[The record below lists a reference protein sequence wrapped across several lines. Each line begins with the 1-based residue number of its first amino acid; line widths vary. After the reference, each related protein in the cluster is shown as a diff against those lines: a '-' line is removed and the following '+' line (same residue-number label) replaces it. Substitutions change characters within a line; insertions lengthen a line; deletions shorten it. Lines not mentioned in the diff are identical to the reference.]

1 MIEKEILGCI
11 LKDNSLI
18 NETIIKAN
26 HFSNQAYSLLFQSM
40 QQLAHEGKVIDKVTL
55 LTMNYQ
61 YIQQLGG
68 PAFIT
73 ELEATGNVDN
83 FESYE
88 RQFIEQYKARES
100 ERITKEWLSK
110 KDKNIN
116 DLVSELQK
124 IEEFGITDNEDKN
137 EILKRMLTLTETE
150 IKNTGIPSGLTDLDN
165 LTGGFQ
171 NQNSYIMGGR
181 PSMGKTATMLKFVLN
196 AAQNGAV
203 PIIFSL
209 EMSKESLIRR
219 LIATIGDINLFYTR
233 NPHKLSEGK
242 KERWKQAINELY
254 KLDFEIFDES
264 LQTIQHIRTRIRKTQ
279 RKYKDKQIIVFI
291 DYLTLIHSDKQYQS
305 DHSKF
310 TDISKNLKAM
320 AKDYNCP
327 VVTLAQLSRLV
338 EQRQDKRP
346 MLSDLRESGSIE
358 QDADVV
364 MLLYRDSYY
373 NKDSDSDKLEINV
386 AKHRDGPTGK
396 VEVYYNKATGKMGD
410 LSVY

>member
-40 QQLAHEGKVIDKVTL
+40 QQLAHEGKAIDKVTL
-55 LTMNYQ
+55 LTINYQ

-88 RQFIEQYKARES
+88 RQFIEQYKTRES

-124 IEEFGITDNEDKN
+124 IEEFGLTENEDKN
-137 EILKRMLTLTETE
+137 EILKRMLTLTEMGIE
-150 IKNTGIPSGLTDLDN
+150 NTGIPSGLTDLDN

-171 NQNSYIMGGR
+171 NQNSYIIGGR
-181 PSMGKTATMLKFVLN
+181 PSMGKTATMLKFVLS
-196 AAQNGAV
+196 AAESGAV

-219 LIATIGDINLFYTR
+219 LIATIGEINLFHTR
-233 NPHKLSEGK
+233 NPHKLSDRK

-264 LQTIQHIRTRIRKTQ
+264 LQTIQHMRTRIRKTQ

-291 DYLTLIHSDKQYQS
+291 DYLTLIHSDKTYQS

-310 TDISKNLKAM
+310 TDISKNLKAI

-327 VVTLAQLSRLV
+327 VITLAQLSRSV

-364 MLLYRDSYY
+364 MLLYRYSYY
-373 NKDSDSDKLEINV
+373 NKDSDSEKLEINV

>member
-26 HFSNQAYSLLFQSM
+26 HFSDQAHSLLFQSM
-40 QQLAHEGKVIDKVTL
+40 QQLAHEGKAIDKVTL

-100 ERITKEWLSK
+100 ERIAKEWLTK
-110 KDKNIN
+110 KEKNIN
-116 DLVSELQK
+116 ELVSELQK
-124 IEEFGITDNEDKN
+124 IEEFGLTENEDKN
-137 EILKRMLTLTETE
+137 EILKRMLTLTEMGIE
-150 IKNTGIPSGLTDLDN
+150 NTGIPSGLTDLDN

-181 PSMGKTATMLKFVLN
+181 PSMGKTATMLKFVLS
-196 AAQNGAV
+196 AAENGAV

-219 LIATIGDINLFYTR
+219 LIATIGDINLFHAR
-233 NPHKLSEGK
+233 NPHRLSDRK

-264 LQTIQHIRTRIRKTQ
+264 LQTIQHMRTRIRKTQ
-279 RKYKDKQIIVFI
+279 RKYKDRQIIVFI
-291 DYLTLIHSDKQYQS
+291 DYLTLIHSDKTYQS

-310 TDISKNLKAM
+310 TDISKNLKAI

-327 VVTLAQLSRLV
+327 VITLAQLSRLV